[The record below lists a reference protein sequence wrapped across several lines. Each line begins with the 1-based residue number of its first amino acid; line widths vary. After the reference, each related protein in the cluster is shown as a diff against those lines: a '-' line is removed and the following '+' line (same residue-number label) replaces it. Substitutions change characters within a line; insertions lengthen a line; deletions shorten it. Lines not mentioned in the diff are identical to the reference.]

1 MNAAVVPAFVLG
13 LVIGSFLNVVIY
25 RVPARRSVVEPP
37 SACPSCETRL
47 TALDLVPVFSWL
59 ALRGKCRHCSAPISS
74 RYPLVEL
81 ITATL
86 FGLVAWR
93 IGATWSLP
101 AYLVFTAF
109 LVALSGIDIDT
120 KTLPNRLVYPAVGVG
135 LVLLAV
141 ASLVDGEPRRM
152 LWGAIGSLSVLVVFR
167 LIHAVSPNGFGF
179 GDVRLGAL
187 LGGHLGWLGLAYVPV
202 GIYAGFVLGAVVGV
216 GMMIGRRAGRRSA
229 IPFGPFLAAGSLLAI
244 VAGSSFV
251 NTVWPL

>member
-1 MNAAVVPAFVLG
+1 MNEAIIPAFVLG

-47 TALDLVPVFSWL
+47 TALDLVPVLSWV
-59 ALRGKCRHCSAPISS
+59 ALRGKCRHCEASISS
-74 RYPLVEL
+74 RYPIVEL
-81 ITATL
+81 ITAVL

-109 LVALSGIDIDT
+109 LIALSGIDIDT
-120 KTLPNRLVYPAVGVG
+120 KTLPNRLVYPSAAAG

-141 ASLVDGEPRRM
+141 ASLVDGEPRR
-152 LWGAIGSLSVLVVFR
+152 LVWAAVGALSVLAVFR

-179 GDVRLGAL
+179 GDVRLGAV

-202 GIYAGFVLGAVVGV
+202 GIYAGFVLGAGV
-216 GMMIGRRAGRRSA
+216 GLAMMIGRRAGRRTA
-229 IPFGPFLAAGSLLAI
+229 LPFGPFLAAGSLLAI

-251 NTVWPL
+251 DTVWPS